1 MKTLFSLLILILLT
15 SSCANK
21 IKCEAKP
28 DPKVTVDA
36 DINIEVTPGARV
48 ACEF

>member
-1 MKTLFSLLILILLT
+1 MKKLLSLILILILT
-15 SSCANK
+15 SSCAKKVN
-21 IKCEAKP
+21 CEAKP

>member
-1 MKTLFSLLILILLT
+1 MKKLLSLILILILT

-28 DPKVTVDA
+28 DPKVTVDD

-48 ACEF
+48 ACSF

>member
-1 MKTLFSLLILILLT
+1 MKKLLSLLILILLI
-15 SSCANK
+15 SSCAKK
-21 IKCEAKP
+21 INCEAKP
-28 DPKVTVDA
+28 DPKVTVDS